1 MTKTH
6 TLQYISNKQ
15 FHSIIS
21 VPNGVYALGKVQIPA
36 IPSVRS
42 FSSETLLDDGSL
54 ASFQGRA
61 LSASSLRLS
70 PQAIENV
77 GVVLACMSEVSQH
90 FRSSETQVSC
100 DNSLARQSVTLVL
113 VCLFLSFFFPHLP
126 PPPSCPLFFFF
137 FLLRQSVT
145 LPSLICNCSLHD
157 FSSHLS
163 SI

>member
-113 VCLFLSFFFPHLP
+113 VCLFLSFFLFSSSSSSSILP
-126 PPPSCPLFFFF
+126 PLL
-137 FLLRQSVT
+137 FLLSSASVGHS
-145 LPSLICNCSLHD
+145 P
-157 FSSHLS
+157 LS
-163 SI
+163 DL